1 MSYAA
6 AAQRSDSRGSLVLPQ
21 ALGRDS
27 NAEVLLR
34 LAAIERRRL
43 ESYIAQCTTTHA
55 QWPAH
60 EDQVEFNSTF
70 RDAERRR
77 YHLRAIGFTQKLF
90 QHPLIGILEGEWEFR
105 TLGAQ

>member
-6 AAQRSDSRGSLVLPQ
+6 AAQRSDSGGSLELPQ

-77 YHLRAIGFTQKLF
+77 YHLRAIGFTRKLF

-105 TLGAQ
+105 PLGAQ

>member
-1 MSYAA
+1 M
-6 AAQRSDSRGSLVLPQ
+6 LPQ

-27 NAEVLLR
+27 KAEVLLR

-43 ESYIAQCTTTHA
+43 ESYIATSLNVRRHIAQCTTTHA
-55 QWPAH
+55 KWPAH

-77 YHLRAIGFTQKLF
+77 YHLRAIGFTRKLF
-90 QHPLIGILEGEWEFR
+90 QHPLIGILEGEWKFR